1 MGLGA
6 PRHVESS
13 QTRDRT
19 SVPCIARQI
28 LKNYTTR
35 EAQVPLYNGH
45 FLDSW
50 YLGIFESRWEE
61 QRVKE
66 DGTGWGRLCEQ
77 LWGCEEVRL
86 DLQEAEWTSVFLPG
100 CGRCPQNPLM
110 PCCWIGDYSQ
120 DIMVLSDVWI
130 WGSSIPGALWTLSV
144 PSLRVSSPLRSF

>member
-1 MGLGA
+1 MWNLPRPGIEPVSPVLQGRFLKTTPPGKPKFPFIMG
-6 PRHVESS
+6 
-13 QTRDRT
+13 
-19 SVPCIARQI
+19 I
-28 LKNYTTR
+28 
-35 EAQVPLYNGH
+35 

-77 LWGCEEVRL
+77 LWGCEGVRL
-86 DLQEAEWTSVFLPG
+86 DLREAQWTSVFLPG
-100 CGRCPQNPLM
+100 YGRCPQNPLM

-120 DIMVLSDVWI
+120 DIMVLFDVWI